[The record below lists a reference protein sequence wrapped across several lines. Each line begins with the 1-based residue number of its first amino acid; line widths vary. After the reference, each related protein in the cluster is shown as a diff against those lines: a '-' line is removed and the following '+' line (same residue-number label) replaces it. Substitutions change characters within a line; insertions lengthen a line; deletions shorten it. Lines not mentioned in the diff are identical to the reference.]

1 MKQLI
6 YFIIGLFVLNA
17 CTTDSSGKIVKK
29 DKEQKTNEIDAD
41 KAVID
46 KLKLD
51 NGLVVYWFER
61 GNGAQ
66 LKDGDLVE
74 IDYKVKL
81 KDGTVVDGNHLLKR
95 KTLPFLLGFNLQTKG
110 WDIALRELRVGDYV
124 KVLIPSKLARGDKG
138 IEGLIPP
145 NADNLLFI
153 KIVSLIK
160 PNRSVD
166 GTNVWLLEE
175 NKDNK
180 LKFNDKNRIIFHAMA
195 STPSTPTFV
204 NTFRSN
210 QPFSFKLSDHGL
222 VPGLTKALI
231 NAKKFDR
238 MYIVVPSKEAY
249 GKAGYLDIVR
259 PDEPVFYNVLVMDV
273 TKN

>member
-1 MKQLI
+1 M
-6 YFIIGLFVLNA
+6 NA

-29 DKEQKTNEIDAD
+29 DKEQKSNEIDAD

-51 NGLVVYWFER
+51 DGLVVYWFEK
-61 GNGAQ
+61 GNGAK
-66 LKDGDLVE
+66 LNDGDLVE

-81 KDGTVVDGNHLLKR
+81 KNGTVVDGNHLLKR

-180 LKFNDKNRIIFHAMA
+180 LKFNDKNRILFHAMA

-238 MYIVVPSKEAY
+238 MYIVVPSNEAY
-249 GKAGYLDIVR
+249 GKAGYLDIVK

>member
-17 CTTDSSGKIVKK
+17 CTADSSGKIVKK
-29 DKEQKTNEIDAD
+29 NKEQKTIEIDAD

-51 NGLVVYWFER
+51 NGLVVYWFEK

-180 LKFNDKNRIIFHAMA
+180 LKFNDKNRILFHAMA

-204 NTFRSN
+204 NTFISN

-249 GKAGYLDIVR
+249 GKAGYLDIVK

>member
-29 DKEQKTNEIDAD
+29 DKEQKSNEIDAD

-51 NGLVVYWFER
+51 NGLVVYWFEK

-180 LKFNDKNRIIFHAMA
+180 LKFNDKNRILFHEQNLNNYA
-195 STPSTPTFV
+195 SIQLLKF
-204 NTFRSN
+204 
-210 QPFSFKLSDHGL
+210 FKR
-222 VPGLTKALI
+222 
-231 NAKKFDR
+231 N
-238 MYIVVPSKEAY
+238 Y
-249 GKAGYLDIVR
+249 
-259 PDEPVFYNVLVMDV
+259 
-273 TKN
+273 